1 MSVEGFA
8 HKIDTP
14 RETTSGVC
22 FFSQRE
28 LQISVNSINDELV
41 LIQRN
46 PHSGSGAG
54 RFQLRILSRHLRDAG
69 FRVRMFSSRPKLDR
83 YLAQKPAHRILR
95 CIVAAGGDGTV
106 ADLVN
111 RHPGVP
117 IAVLPL
123 GTENLLAK
131 YLAIRRCGRQ
141 LAEII
146 RRGKVK
152 VFDSAIV
159 NGRRAL
165 LMVSVGVDAE
175 IVESVHRTRSGNI
188 HRLSYVRHVLRA
200 LLTNPLI
207 TYRVLTAD
215 GSLDVSGRH
224 IIATNIPRYGFDI
237 PFAPQARP
245 DDGVLDVR
253 VFHGTTRWQVF
264 WHLTRLRLGL
274 PVHNHEITRFSA
286 SAVRIECLDATTPRT
301 SQCDGDPG
309 PELPL
314 QIETDHHSLT
324 LIVP

>member
-1 MSVEGFA
+1 M
-8 HKIDTP
+8 
-14 RETTSGVC
+14 C
-22 FFSQRE
+22 FFAQRE
-28 LQISVNSINDELV
+28 LHISLDSINDELV
-41 LIQRN
+41 IIQRN

-54 RFQLRILSRHLRDAG
+54 RNQLKILSRHLRDVG

-83 YLAQKPAHRILR
+83 YLEEKRAQHILR

-111 RHPGVP
+111 RHPGIP

-131 YLAIRRCGRQ
+131 YLGLRRCGRQ
-141 LAEII
+141 LAQII
-146 RRGKVK
+146 HRGQVR

-165 LMVSVGVDAE
+165 LMVSVGIDAE
-175 IVESVHRTRSGNI
+175 IVETVHRARSGNI

-200 LLTNPLI
+200 FLTNPPV

-215 GSLDVSGRH
+215 GSYDLSGSH
-224 IIATNIPRYGFDI
+224 IIATNFPRYGFDI

-245 DDGVLDVR
+245 DSGVLDVR
-253 VFHGTTRWQVF
+253 IFHGTTRWQVF
-264 WHLTRLRLGL
+264 WHVAKLRLGL
-274 PVHNHEITRFSA
+274 PVSTDEFTRFSA

-314 QIETDHHSLT
+314 QIVTDHHSLT

>member
-1 MSVEGFA
+1 M
-8 HKIDTP
+8 
-14 RETTSGVC
+14 
-22 FFSQRE
+22 FFCAEE
-28 LQISVNSINDELV
+28 LQISLESINDELV
-41 LIQRN
+41 IIQRN

-54 RFQLRILSRHLRDAG
+54 RSQLRILSRYLRLAG

-83 YLAQKPAHRILR
+83 YLTDKPVDRILR

-131 YLAIRRCGRQ
+131 YLSIRRCGRR

-146 RRGKVK
+146 QRGKVRM
-152 VFDSAIV
+152 FDSATV
-159 NGRRAL
+159 NGRRIL
-165 LMVSVGVDAE
+165 LMASVGVDAE
-175 IVESVHRTRSGNI
+175 IVEAVHQSRSGHI
-188 HRLSYVRHVLRA
+188 HRLSYVRHVLGA
-200 LLTNPLI
+200 FLMNLPI
-207 TYRVLTAD
+207 SYRVISGD
-215 GSLDVSGRH
+215 GSVDLSGRH
-224 IIATNIPRYGFDI
+224 IIVTNVPRYGFDI
-237 PFAPQARP
+237 PFAPEAKP

-253 VFHGTTRWQVF
+253 VFHGTTRWQAF
-264 WHLTRLRLGL
+264 WHVARLRLGL
-274 PVHNHEITRFSA
+274 PVTGNEFTRFSA
-286 SAVRIECLDATTPRT
+286 SAVRIECLDATRPRT

-314 QIETDHHSLT
+314 QIVTDHHSLT

>member
-1 MSVEGFA
+1 M
-8 HKIDTP
+8 P
-14 RETTSGVC
+14 
-22 FFSQRE
+22 
-28 LQISVNSINDELV
+28 ISLDSINDELV
-41 LIQRN
+41 IIQRN

-54 RFQLRILSRHLRDAG
+54 RSQLRILSRHLSDAG
-69 FRVRMFSSRPKLDR
+69 FRVRLFSSRPKLDR
-83 YLAQKPAHRILR
+83 YLAGKPAQRILR

-131 YLAIRRCGRQ
+131 YLGIRRCGRQ
-141 LAEII
+141 LAQII
-146 RRGKVK
+146 QRGHVK

-159 NGRRAL
+159 NGRRIL
-165 LMVSVGVDAE
+165 LMVSVGIDAE
-175 IVESVHRTRSGNI
+175 IVDAVHQARSGHI
-188 HRLSYVRHVLRA
+188 HRLSYVRHILQA
-200 LLTNPLI
+200 FLTNPPVN
-207 TYRVLTAD
+207 YRVFTAD
-215 GSLDVSGRH
+215 GSFDISGRH
-224 IIATNIPRYGFDI
+224 IIATNVPRYGFDI

-253 VFHGTTRWQVF
+253 VFHGITRWQIF
-264 WHLTRLRLGL
+264 WHAAKLRLGL
-274 PVHNHEITRFSA
+274 PVSTKEFTRFSA
-286 SAVRIECLDATTPRT
+286 STVRIECLDATRPRT

-314 QIETDHHSLT
+314 KIEMDPHSLT

>member
-1 MSVEGFA
+1 V
-8 HKIDTP
+8 
-14 RETTSGVC
+14 
-22 FFSQRE
+22 FFCAEE
-28 LQISVNSINDELV
+28 LPINLEPINDELV
-41 LIQRN
+41 IIQRN

-54 RFQLRILSRHLRDAG
+54 RSQLRILSRHLREAG

-83 YLAQKPAHRILR
+83 YLAERPAHRILR

-131 YLAIRRCGRQ
+131 YLGIRRCGRK

-146 RRGKVK
+146 HRGHVK

-159 NGRRAL
+159 NDRRIL
-165 LMVSVGVDAE
+165 LMVSVGIDAE
-175 IVESVHRTRSGNI
+175 IVDAVHRARSGNI
-188 HRLSYVRHVLRA
+188 HRLSYVRHVVQA
-200 LLTNPLI
+200 FLTNPPV
-207 TYRVLTAD
+207 TYRVFTAD
-215 GSLDVSGRH
+215 GSFDVSGRH
-224 IIATNIPRYGFDI
+224 IIATNVPRYGFDI

-253 VFHGTTRWQVF
+253 VFHGTTRWQIL
-264 WHLTRLRLGL
+264 WHAAKLKLGL
-274 PVHNHEITRFSA
+274 PVGNTEFTRFSA
-286 SAVRIECLDATTPRT
+286 SAVIIECLDATTPRT

-309 PELPL
+309 PALPL
-314 QIETDHHSLT
+314 QIVMDHHSLT